1 MLFVSIVKMIDF
13 MRIQKFILFTA
24 IVSVSGLTFSQDSI
38 PKLVK
43 ERITE
48 KDFVAGKTYAIDTI
62 ISGITYYKE
71 FIRKDK
77 IEEKVE
83 SALNTAIDGKPKIDK
98 IISAV
103 NDTIKIKNLED
114 NDYAAK
120 LDEKWLEELYNN
132 SLYDTIYKSVTEL
145 DYKPVD
151 YPELSTDT
159 LKARLKRLNAR
170 TPFNVEYNPSLES
183 VIKRYLKTRRTSMS
197 KLMGLSH
204 FYFPMFEEA
213 LDKEDIPLEVKY
225 LAIVES
231 ALKPRARSRV
241 GATGLWQFM
250 FGTGKE
256 YGLNVSS
263 YVDER
268 RDPIKSTEAAAKYL
282 ARLYKIF
289 GDWDL
294 ALASYNSGPGNVS
307 KAIRRSGGY
316 TNYWNIRPNLP
327 RETAGYLPAFLATMY
342 IFEFAEEHGFKPK
355 RPKYQY
361 VETDTIHV
369 KQMITLDQVAEVT
382 DINIEELQYLNP
394 SYKLDIIPFIKDENY
409 TLRLPRYAVG
419 SFVTNEDKIYAFAK
433 AELDKRE
440 KPLPQFFEND
450 TKVRYRVRSGDYLGK
465 IARKYGVRVS
475 QIKRWNGLRSN
486 NLKIGQRLT
495 IYPRNPGGQAAKS
508 ITKSKPKT
516 TVSKAGK
523 KTYKVKSG
531 DSLWSIA
538 QKFSGVSVQNL
549 KDWND
554 ISSNK
559 LKIGMT
565 LVVSK

>member
-1 MLFVSIVKMIDF
+1 MNIKPLLI
-13 MRIQKFILFTA
+13 FIPLIFLSFNGFA
-24 IVSVSGLTFSQDSI
+24 QDSI
-38 PKLVK
+38 PKSVK
-43 ERITE
+43 KRLTE
-48 KDFVAGKTYAIDTI
+48 KDFEKGKNYVVDTI
-62 ISGITYYKE
+62 IGDQTYYKAVSTNILDKKPE
-71 FIRKDK
+71 IQNKIPTVQADSEVKNMTKDSLLDNE
-77 IEEKVE
+77 IAAE
-83 SALNTAIDGKPKIDK
+83 IDK
-98 IISAV
+98 
-103 NDTIKIKNLED
+103 
-114 NDYAAK
+114 
-120 LDEKWLEELYNN
+120 KWQKELYSNALFD
-132 SLYDTIYKSVTEL
+132 SIYKTVSTL
-145 DYKPVD
+145 DYKSVD

-170 TPFNVEYNPSLES
+170 TPFNVEYNPALES
-183 VIKRYLKTRRTSMS
+183 VIKRYLKTRRRSMS
-197 KLMGLSH
+197 RLMGLSH

-231 ALKPRARSRV
+231 ALKPKARSRV

-250 FGTGKE
+250 FATGKA
-256 YGLNVSS
+256 YGLDVSS

-268 RDPIKSTEAAAKYL
+268 SNPIKSTEAAAKYL
-282 ARLYKIF
+282 AKLYKIF

-342 IFEFAEEHGFKPK
+342 IFEYADEHGFKPE
-355 RPKYQY
+355 RPKFQY
-361 VETDTIHV
+361 IETDTIRV
-369 KQMITLDQVAEVT
+369 KQMISLDQVAEVT
-382 DINIEELQYLNP
+382 DVAIEELQYLNP

-409 TLRLPRYAVG
+409 TLRLPRKAVG
-419 SFVTNEDKIYAFAK
+419 PFVNNEEKIYALAK

-450 TKVRYRVRSGDYLGK
+450 TKTTYRVKSGDYLGK
-465 IARKYGVRVS
+465 IARKFGVRVS

-486 NLKIGQRLT
+486 NLDIGQRLT
-495 IYPRNPGGQAAKS
+495 IYPKNPVVKS
-508 ITKSKPKT
+508 SKTQSKPKPNKPVDT
-516 TVSKAGK
+516 KGK
-523 KTYKVKSG
+523 RTYEVKSG

-538 QKFSGVSVQNL
+538 QKHEGVSVENI
-549 KDWND
+549 KDWNN
-554 ISSNK
+554 ISNNK